1 MIGFDIVSL
10 TESQF
15 DSEDRMVAYATKV
28 LTESEMSWWQN
39 QPNQFMAL
47 WKLWTI
53 KESVFKIESK
63 LGAERLLVP
72 KKYEVLVGE
81 ERNGEIGGIRKEEER
96 KVLGTLGSYLAI
108 SHEGPDWVYSA
119 VAQTAEEM
127 KAIRVAHFALEDDNP
142 DFQSM
147 AVHQQLSQFLEQN
160 PEIAAGLTAESSI
173 DISVSHHGLWGGF
186 AICPT
191 I

>member
-28 LTESEMSWWQN
+28 LTESEMSWWKN
-39 QPNQFMAL
+39 QPNQFLAL

-72 KKYEVLVGE
+72 KKYEVLMRE
-81 ERNGEIGGIRKEEER
+81 EGKLGIEEESE
-96 KVLGTLGSYLAI
+96 VVGTLGEYLAV
-108 SHEGPDWVYSA
+108 SVVEPDCVYSA
-119 VAQTAEEM
+119 VAQTAQEV
-127 KAIRVAHFALEDDNP
+127 KAIRVAHFPLENDNP

-147 AVHQQLSQFLEQN
+147 AVHQQLSQFLDQN
-160 PEIAAGLTAESSI
+160 PEIAAGLTSESSI

-186 AICPT
+186 AICPVV
-191 I
+191 

>member
-10 TESQF
+10 SASEF
-15 DSEDRMVAYATKV
+15 DSEDRMMAYASKI
-28 LTESEMSWWQN
+28 LTESEMIWWLSQAN
-39 QPNQFMAL
+39 PFVVL
-47 WKLWTI
+47 WKVWTI

-72 KKYEVLVGE
+72 KKYEVIGNGKRGIGGLGE
-81 ERNGEIGGIRKEEER
+81 ESE
-96 KVLGTLGSYLAI
+96 VVGTLGKYHAI
-108 SHEGPDWVYSA
+108 TCEEKECVYSA
-119 VAQTAEEM
+119 VAQTQEELS
-127 KAIRVAHFALEDDNP
+127 AIRMAHFALESDIP

-173 DISVSHHGLWGGF
+173 DISVSHHGMWGGF
-186 AICPT
+186 AICP
-191 I
+191 II